1 MPGDLRNEKLPAGL
15 SVMSVTRWRTCINNY
30 CIVYETDR
38 WGKDDSLSGRS
49 SGQWPADNKLAYS
62 QILLKQFL
70 FVMGDG
76 WMWMGSLTGLVV
88 TDIFPVIVLS
98 RICNLIYGQE

>member
-1 MPGDLRNEKLPAGL
+1 MFTWSNPCLVHFKVTVTHCIRHVPGDLRNEKLPAGM

-62 QILLKQFL
+62 QIQ
-70 FVMGDG
+70 
-76 WMWMGSLTGLVV
+76 
-88 TDIFPVIVLS
+88 
-98 RICNLIYGQE
+98 YY